1 MTTQQL
7 MDLLAYLKTVKQ
19 NNVQTNQQAASP
31 AAGGSSE
38 WGALGKSIAKPVI
51 KEGIKYGWKEYGSP
65 LWKEY
70 ISPLY
75 SETATATGAAGAGAA
90 GGGLSVG
97 AGTALTAGELAAAEG
112 AMYGSTAA
120 GAGAAGAGAGSSAA
134 TSGLAGMTAGSWAS
148 VAAPLIMAYLKYQA
162 GSGRNDPKERR
173 YQTQG
178 ANAMLSKI
186 LGGGEVDPNTTYQ
199 NYFMPTKKLPG
210 WMDPNQK
217 ADVPTPG
224 METVDP
230 RGYSTTDLYDWM
242 HSIGEG
248 AYSPTGT
255 GQSGYSDQQIDD
267 MIMKSSGL
275 DKAGLSKALGY
286 EIPDWSTIKYKD
298 WYNQNNPAIK
308 TPEGWDTLDPE
319 VKGQYEQQQ
328 QQLGVQSNWSDNTT
342 AAQLWRR
349 KQEQDEIEKLLGRK
363 LNPEPYQVPGTNY
376 NW

>member
-75 SETATATGAAGAGAA
+75 SETATGAGAGAGAA
-90 GGGLSVG
+90 GGGLSTA
-97 AGTALTAGELAAAEG
+97 AGTALTAGELATAEG

-120 GAGAAGAGAGSSAA
+120 GAGTAGAGAGSSAA
-134 TSGLAGMTAGSWAS
+134 ASGLAGMTAGSWAA

-199 NYFMPTKKLPG
+199 NYFMPAKKLPG

-217 ADVPTPG
+217 TEFATPG

>member
-75 SETATATGAAGAGAA
+75 SETATGAGAGAGAA
-90 GGGLSVG
+90 GGGLSTA
-97 AGTALTAGELAAAEG
+97 AGTALTAGELATAEG

-120 GAGAAGAGAGSSAA
+120 GAGTAGAGAGSSAA
-134 TSGLAGMTAGSWAS
+134 ASGLAGMTAGSWAA

-186 LGGGEVDPNTTYQ
+186 LGGGEVDPSTTYQ
-199 NYFMPTKKLPG
+199 NYFMPAKKLPG